1 MKKLVFIICI
11 VTLFGCE
18 SDNVRF
24 RNPYLPDYNF
34 SVELNLNLPTYSG
47 LNSNINPQLIPD
59 TGSGVT
65 LIVMKVSDTDYRAW
79 DALCPNQFPT
89 TCSQLTING
98 INAVCP
104 CDDFEYSLFTGVST
118 EGEYTLKPYR
128 VQIINPRLIRVYN

>member
-1 MKKLVFIICI
+1 MKKIAIWCCLL
-11 VTLFGCE
+11 LFFACG
-18 SDNVRF
+18 SDNVRI
-24 RNPYLPDYNF
+24 RNPFLPDYSF
-34 SVELNLNLPTYSG
+34 SVEINLNLPSFSG

-59 TGSGVT
+59 MGSGVT

-89 TCSQLTING
+89 SCSQLTISG

-104 CDDFEYSLFTGVST
+104 CDDFEYSLFTGVGT

-128 VQIINPRLIRVYN
+128 VQVINPRLIRVYN